1 MSIAFLTT
9 AFIVCLVPGIG
20 VVYTLSVT
28 IGGGLRAGM
37 LAVMGCT
44 LATMVHLIAAL
55 LGLAA
60 ILHTSAVL
68 FQAIKWAGVA
78 YMLWMAWGALRGTG
92 TLEVKPESPAQGLRI
107 VTRGVMLNI
116 LNPKLPLF
124 FLAFLPQFVDPALPG
139 TRQLI
144 MLGISFV
151 AMTAATFTLYALLAG
166 TMRNR
171 ILSSERAMTWLRR
184 AFAATF
190 AALAGRLALER
201 A

>member
-37 LAVMGCT
+37 LAVTGCT

-78 YMLWMAWGALRGTG
+78 YMLWMVWGALRGTG

-124 FLAFLPQFVDPALPG
+124 FLAFLPQFVDPALPV
-139 TRQLI
+139 TQQLI
-144 MLGISFV
+144 TLGISFV
-151 AMTAATFTLYALLAG
+151 AMTAATFALYALLAG